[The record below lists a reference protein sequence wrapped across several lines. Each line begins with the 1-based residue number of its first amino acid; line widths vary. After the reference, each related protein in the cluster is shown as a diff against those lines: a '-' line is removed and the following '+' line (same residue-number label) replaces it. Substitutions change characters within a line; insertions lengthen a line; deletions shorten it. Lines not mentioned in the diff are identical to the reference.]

1 MLEAWV
7 WLGFFGGAFQ
17 AFRVA
22 GQRLISVS
30 SDGQISSPSMW
41 ASPFSRVLLGVP
53 VSAVILLISL
63 QGSDIDVTVWVS
75 ALGTSFFLWIGAAA
89 LLQLLAT
96 IVQTSLVKRRNFAV
110 GVVYLKIMIP
120 AQAIFGVM
128 LFHERFNVWQWTAL
142 VVVTFGVLLLG
153 RARVSSKGAM
163 EACPFDWTSLWMGLG
178 AGIVLAFTG
187 LFIRQAN
194 LALSLDSLGPVGQG
208 MTSLLVLATMQLIIC
223 SVAISLRDRSEFVD
237 LLKRYRLVAFTGL
250 MSVGGSSCWFVGFA
264 LASPALVNAIGQ
276 SEFFFAIFLSLFLFR
291 EQPSLGEWIGAGVVL
306 TGILMLLLSGTN

>member
-63 QGSDIDVTVWVS
+63 RGSDIDVTVWAS

-237 LLKRYRLVAFTGL
+237 LLKRYRLVAVYWSDECWWFFLLVCWVCIGF
-250 MSVGGSSCWFVGFA
+250 SCSRECNWTKRVLFCDSFV
-264 LASPALVNAIGQ
+264 S
-276 SEFFFAIFLSLFLFR
+276 LSF
-291 EQPSLGEWIGAGVVL
+291 P
-306 TGILMLLLSGTN
+306 

>member
-1 MLEAWV
+1 MPEAWI

-30 SDGQISSPSMW
+30 TDGQIRSPSMW

-53 VSAVILLISL
+53 VSAVILLVSSW
-63 QGSDIDVTVWVS
+63 GSGIDLTVWLS
-75 ALGTSFFLWIGAAA
+75 GLGTSFFLWIGSAA
-89 LLQLLAT
+89 LFQLLAT

-128 LFHERFNVWQWTAL
+128 LFHERFNTWQWTAL
-142 VVVTFGVLLLG
+142 VIVTFGVLILG
-153 RARVSSKGAM
+153 RAHVSSKGST
-163 EACPFDWTSLWMGLG
+163 EALPFDWTSLWMGLG

-223 SVAISLRDRSEFVD
+223 TVAISLRDRSEFGD
-237 LLKRYRLVAFTGL
+237 LAKRYRLVAFTGL
-250 MSVGGSSCWFVGFA
+250 MSVGGSFCWFVGFA

-291 EQPSLGEWIGAGVVL
+291 ERPSPGEWIGAGVVL
-306 TGILMLLLSGTN
+306 IGILMLLLSGSI

>member
-1 MLEAWV
+1 MLEAWI

-63 QGSDIDVTVWVS
+63 QGSDIDVTVWAS
-75 ALGTSFFLWIGAAA
+75 ALGTSFFLWIGSAA

-128 LFHERFNVWQWTAL
+128 LFHERFNAWQWTAL
-142 VVVTFGVLLLG
+142 VIVTFGVLLLG
-153 RARVSSKGAM
+153 RARVSSKGSTQAL
-163 EACPFDWTSLWMGLG
+163 PFDWTSLWICL
-178 AGIVLAFTG
+178 LYTSPSP
-187 LFIRQAN
+187 R
-194 LALSLDSLGPVGQG
+194 DS
-208 MTSLLVLATMQLIIC
+208 
-223 SVAISLRDRSEFVD
+223 
-237 LLKRYRLVAFTGL
+237 
-250 MSVGGSSCWFVGFA
+250 
-264 LASPALVNAIGQ
+264 
-276 SEFFFAIFLSLFLFR
+276 
-291 EQPSLGEWIGAGVVL
+291 
-306 TGILMLLLSGTN
+306 